1 MSLDHIFEPILDHGW
16 VVIGLLVI
24 GDWWIGDW
32 WIGGLVIGDWWIG
45 GLVTGGRVIGGAK
58 IMAFF
63 MLGEIKING
72 VGR

>member
-32 WIGGLVIGDWWIG
+32 WIGGLVIG
-45 GLVTGGRVIGGAK
+45 GAK